1 MQVEISIAVPPDLN
15 LVQFRMNYRQLSA
28 LTEMFMDFLENNRE
42 KYEQIKA
49 NMYDSSTET
58 CFHERLDHTLTE
70 KQAKVFRELLKK
82 NHIQE
87 REICEK
93 YRIDQ
98 IDELTVGDVLDIT
111 VKNVLPQMKREQ
123 EQLSKP

>member
-1 MQVEISIAVPPDLN
+1 MQVEISISVPPDLN

-42 KYEQIKA
+42 KYEQLKA
-49 NMYDSSTET
+49 DLGESSSET
-58 CFHERLDHTLTE
+58 SFLERLDHTLTE
-70 KQAKVFRELLKK
+70 KQAKGFRELLKK

-123 EQLSKP
+123 EHPATP

>member
-1 MQVEISIAVPPDLN
+1 MQVEISISVPPDLN

-42 KYEQIKA
+42 KYEQLKA
-49 NMYDSSTET
+49 DLDESSSET
-58 CFHERLDHTLTE
+58 SFLERLDHTLTE

-87 REICEK
+87 QEICEK
-93 YRIDQ
+93 YRIYQ

-123 EQLSKP
+123 EHPATP

>member
-1 MQVEISIAVPPDLN
+1 MQVEISLTVPPDLN
-15 LVQFRMNYRQLSA
+15 LVEFRMNYRQLSA
-28 LTEMFMDFLENNRE
+28 LTEMFMDFLEKNRE

-49 NMYDSSTET
+49 DMDDSFTES
-58 CFHERLDHTLTE
+58 CFLERLDHTLTE
-70 KQAKVFRELLKK
+70 KQANVFRELLKK
-82 NHIQE
+82 YHIQE
-87 REICEK
+87 QGICEK

>member
-1 MQVEISIAVPPDLN
+1 MQVEISISVPPDLN

-49 NMYDSSTET
+49 DLDESSSET
-58 CFHERLDHTLTE
+58 SFLERLDHTLTE

-87 REICEK
+87 QEICEK
-93 YRIDQ
+93 YGIDQ
-98 IDELTVGDVLDIT
+98 IGDLTGSDVLDIT

-123 EQLSKP
+123 EQHTNQ

>member
-49 NMYDSSTET
+49 NMDDSSTET

-87 REICEK
+87 QEICEK

-98 IDELTVGDVLDIT
+98 IAELTVGDVLDIT

-123 EQLSKP
+123 EQPATP

>member
-1 MQVEISIAVPPDLN
+1 MQVEISISVPPDHN

-49 NMYDSSTET
+49 DMDDSSTET
-58 CFHERLDHTLTE
+58 CFLERLEHTLTE
-70 KQAKVFRELLKK
+70 KQAKTFRELLKK

-87 REICEK
+87 QEICEK

-111 VKNVLPQMKREQ
+111 VKNVLPEMKREQ